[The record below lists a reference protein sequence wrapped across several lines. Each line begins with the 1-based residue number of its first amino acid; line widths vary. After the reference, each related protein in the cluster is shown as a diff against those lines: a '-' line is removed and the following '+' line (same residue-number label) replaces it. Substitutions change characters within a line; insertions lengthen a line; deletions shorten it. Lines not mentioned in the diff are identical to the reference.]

1 MDFEVLRERMVD
13 EQLIP
18 RGIRN
23 ARVLDAFRKVPRH
36 IFVPDELSD
45 SAYAD
50 YPLPIGKGQ
59 TISQPYMIAL
69 MTESLNLVPGEKVLE
84 VGTGSGYQLAIL
96 LEILGQA
103 YSVEKVQSLAEEASG
118 TLKKAGYDNFSINV
132 GDGTLGWEDEAPFDA
147 ILVTAAAPK
156 APDSLLGQ
164 LKYGGRMAIPVGGRF
179 SQVLTL
185 FRKEKTGLSVNEI
198 CGCVFVP
205 LIGREGWEE

>member
-1 MDFEVLRERMVD
+1 MVD

-36 IFVPDELSD
+36 IFVPE
-45 SAYAD
+45 
-50 YPLPIGKGQ
+50 
-59 TISQPYMIAL
+59 
-69 MTESLNLVPGEKVLE
+69 EKVLE

-198 CGCVFVP
+198 CGCVF
-205 LIGREGWEE
+205 